1 MFSGFIATDF
11 TDFYSNQ
18 PHLLSGG
25 PGEMAKGPDV
35 LRDLMCRVRVQ
46 TVVTV

>member
-35 LRDLMCRVRVQ
+35 QSSSTNSCDRIGWKI
-46 TVVTV
+46 